1 MTIFQF
7 FLQNVKII
15 FYESNFF
22 LQIVNI
28 ISAISGKARS
38 LIGQRPTDRM
48 RLKRK
53 KMRKMRG
60 QTIRM
65 TKTNKSNPTWTRRIY
80 VVLNLNLM
88 KRWL

>member
-15 FYESNFF
+15 FYESNF

-53 KMRKMRG
+53 KMRKMGG
-60 QTIRM
+60 QTMRM